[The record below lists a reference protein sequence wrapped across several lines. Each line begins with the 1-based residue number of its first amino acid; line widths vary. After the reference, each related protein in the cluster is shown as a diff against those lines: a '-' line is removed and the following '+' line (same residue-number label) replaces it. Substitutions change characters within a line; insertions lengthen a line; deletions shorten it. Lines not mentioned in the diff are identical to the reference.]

1 MTTKYLRNSGGVM
14 KRIRIVIM
22 LVFSIFI
29 LSTTLSFAGTPSIVS
44 VQSNIPNLTGGRP
57 LSEIS
62 TIDPSLTQDTVLNN
76 KLDDPSHLPK
86 FVVNDPYN
94 TLEKVPSSHPLN
106 TAENGAWRT
115 RFTNKSYN
123 YNDDSTYILI
133 KDYFKFKGKWYD
145 KKIILRE
152 INNQMSFYF
161 GSNEV
166 SFSSDTLFSTGSNWG
181 EARVDTQILDK
192 DGNKANIPNL
202 MIGIDDIDF
211 VNFPRESFRISNF
224 VINANNAFVHKMTTY
239 LVTSNGTVYGSDDSD
254 DYRPVFFANTGIQ
267 NGEAKNMWYGTPRGA
282 YSGCYISST
291 LNLRK
296 TAVHYRANTGGEIT
310 GTKDDRVYLG
320 DVASLSNTQ
329 AKANKN
335 YKFVKWTPDRN
346 IILTDGTYIPAGEEM
361 TSEQVEK
368 AVIDSETTF
377 TAHFDKTVGSLKIVK
392 RN

>member
-1 MTTKYLRNSGGVM
+1 MTTKYLRASGVVM
-14 KRIRIVIM
+14 KRIRIVTM

-76 KLDDPSHLPK
+76 KMDDPSHLPK

-166 SFSSDTLFSTGSNWG
+166 SFSSDTLFSTGPNW
-181 EARVDTQILDK
+181 
-192 DGNKANIPNL
+192 
-202 MIGIDDIDF
+202 
-211 VNFPRESFRISNF
+211 
-224 VINANNAFVHKMTTY
+224 
-239 LVTSNGTVYGSDDSD
+239 
-254 DYRPVFFANTGIQ
+254 
-267 NGEAKNMWYGTPRGA
+267 
-282 YSGCYISST
+282 
-291 LNLRK
+291 
-296 TAVHYRANTGGEIT
+296 
-310 GTKDDRVYLG
+310 
-320 DVASLSNTQ
+320 
-329 AKANKN
+329 
-335 YKFVKWTPDRN
+335 VKQ
-346 IILTDGTYIPAGEEM
+346 E
-361 TSEQVEK
+361 
-368 AVIDSETTF
+368 
-377 TAHFDKTVGSLKIVK
+377 
-392 RN
+392 